1 MNVALKRDS
10 GHKVERSSGGQSP
23 MAKETTWRLKKGAT
37 GLR

>member
-10 GHKVERSSGGQSP
+10 GREVKRSGGGRSP
-23 MAKETTWRLKKGAT
+23 MAKEMIWRLKKGAT